1 VIAARKVCICV
12 AHRPCLYP
20 LHVELYG
27 QGDELR
33 LLSELL
39 KRLDNRTVID
49 VGAER
54 GSLAHEMLR
63 AGAENLHAFDP
74 HPYNVKAMQA
84 RFADDDRV
92 TVHELAVSDRD
103 GTAELHVSTSPDG
116 RPLPFGHTLLERAD
130 TNEIMWAQ
138 TLRVTRRSL
147 DSLIGEKEIPS
158 SAGILKVDTEGHDL
172 SVIRGMGELK
182 ADIVMV
188 EHWKDLPN
196 GLGLCP
202 WTTDE
207 MVSALRSRGFTH
219 FAFIVHRGAFTT
231 LKWDDGE
238 VEQGAMG
245 NLMFLH
251 DSVLYRL
258 IHDVLVY
265 AGRLA
270 EQAVHVGQT
279 YVNAA
284 SDRLVVMDELR
295 DAAEERLQALE
306 ATTEQLN
313 IQRAELEA
321 LRQKS
326 P

>member
-1 VIAARKVCICV
+1 MIAF
-12 AHRPCLYP
+12 
-20 LHVELYG
+20 VELYG
-27 QGDELR
+27 QDAELR
-33 LLSELL
+33 LLAKLL
-39 KRLDNRTVID
+39 SRLDRPTFID
-49 VGAER
+49 VGSER
-54 GSLAHEMLR
+54 GGLADEMLR
-63 AGAENLHAFDP
+63 AGAEVLHAIDP
-74 HPYNVKAMQA
+74 HPDNISALRT
-84 RFADDDRV
+84 RFDADARV
-92 TVHELAVSDRD
+92 TIHQCAVSDTD
-103 GTAELHVSTSPDG
+103 GSGRLHVSTTPGGAQLS
-116 RPLPFGHTLLERAD
+116 FGHTLLQRPD
-130 TNEIMWAQ
+130 TDEIAWDD
-138 TLRVTRRSL
+138 TLTVSTRSL
-147 DSLIGEKEIPS
+147 DSLVETGELPTHV
-158 SAGILKVDTEGHDL
+158 GILKIDTEGHDL

-196 GLGLCP
+196 GLGRCP

-207 MVSALRSRGFTH
+207 MTSALRVRGFTH

-245 NLMFLH
+245 NLVFLH
-251 DSVLYRL
+251 DSVLDRL
-258 IHDVLVY
+258 IHDVFAY

-270 EQAVHVGQT
+270 EEVVRVGQT

-284 SDRLVVMDELR
+284 SDRLSVMDELR

-321 LRQKS
+321 LRQKC